1 MSSQVDESVASYQ
14 LLTAMG
20 LMTAQNLGLA
30 VQVYDP
36 TAYYDLVDDAPAAQ
50 SERGAA
56 LDRVL
61 TDLGR

>member
-1 MSSQVDESVASYQ
+1 VDETLASYQ

-36 TAYYDLVDDAPAAQ
+36 TAYYDLVDDAPAAL
-50 SERGAA
+50 SERGQA

-61 TDLGR
+61 ESISR